1 MELPPV
7 PHAITPDPL
16 TVQTVCWIPSLP
28 PSLSLFLSVS
38 RGPYISPSLS
48 LHSAPPCLVRG
59 QIYLSCQTWETYTL
73 SLPHTGKGIFSQRG
87 NWHAIIMF
95 SLPQTSFA
103 KYIASCFWLTWVY
116 DLLHGTAVL
125 HVYCGCF
132 SLCPLMADSLNSA
145 KGYLNWP
152 ATVKL
157 LSSVI
162 YLEYD
167 YIQNLIQVMTWFGYS
182 DIFRYCSGY

>member
-1 MELPPV
+1 MGISQFMTLV
-7 PHAITPDPL
+7 RKL
-16 TVQTVCWIPSLP
+16 TNQSCFLFCSYNVNGAPSCPSCNHPRPTNCTDSVLD
-28 PSLSLFLSVS
+28 SLSSSLTFSFPVCLSWS
-38 RGPYISPSLS
+38 LYISVSLS

-87 NWHAIIMF
+87 NWRAIIMF

-125 HVYCGCF
+125 RVCCGCF

-145 KGYLNWP
+145 K
-152 ATVKL
+152 A
-157 LSSVI
+157 
-162 YLEYD
+162 
-167 YIQNLIQVMTWFGYS
+167 F
-182 DIFRYCSGY
+182 